1 MEQNNIN
8 LGAILGDMGCKFR
21 SNIEN
26 NIKDYELQ
34 KEDEVEWLLE
44 PLDAISHS
52 ADLVLDAFK
61 NGWEALFPKGWH
73 ANYMKKIYVF
83 SKADKQQ
90 IIDKFKNRFND
101 LYDFKRLA
109 SLLDCDEIMPSV
121 EINGNK
127 AVASYYYWNNW
138 SGFCRRIIPIER
150 QGQSVSFGESER
162 EVLVKYDCGIRY

>member
-1 MEQNNIN
+1 M
-8 LGAILGDMGCKFR
+8 
-21 SNIEN
+21 
-26 NIKDYELQ
+26 
-34 KEDEVEWLLE
+34 EWLLE
-44 PLDAISHS
+44 PLDAISHP

-61 NGWEALFPKGWH
+61 NGWESLFPKGWH

-83 SKADKQQ
+83 SKADMQQ

-101 LYDFKRLA
+101 LSDFKRLA
-109 SLLDCDEIMPSV
+109 SFLYCDEIMPSV